1 MLSKGM
7 SEKVAEREEKMKET
21 IIWITWVAY
30 IKWGRD
36 VLFSQ
41 SQYKTSFYK
50 LIF

>member
-1 MLSKGM
+1 MN
-7 SEKVAEREEKMKET
+7 ETVAEREEKMKQT
-21 IIWITWVAY
+21 ILWIIWVAY

-50 LIF
+50 LSF